1 MKSSWQD
8 RVADFW
14 RTADD
19 SNVEETLVAMKALV
33 AELDETD
40 ARAAFELAS
49 VHDFLGLEQEAI
61 PLYNEA
67 LELGL
72 EGIAREKAV
81 IQLASSLRNV
91 DKPLE
96 AIALLQAT
104 NFSDE
109 AKGAA
114 SVFVAL
120 AKFDIGDKAE
130 ALTLA
135 REDSYPADGMY
146 ARSIKFYLSQLVS
159 AELN

>member
-1 MKSSWQD
+1 MNSSWQD

-19 SNVEETLVAMKALV
+19 SNVEDALAAMKVLV

-40 ARAAFELAS
+40 ARGSFELAS

-61 PLYNEA
+61 PLYYKA

-72 EGIAREKAV
+72 DGIAREKAV

-91 DKPLE
+91 GKPID

-104 NFSDE
+104 SFSDE
-109 AKGAA
+109 AQGSA
-114 SVFVAL
+114 SAFLAL

-130 ALTLA
+130 ALRLA
-135 REDSYPADGMY
+135 REDSYPADGLY
-146 ARSIKFYLSQLVS
+146 ASSIKFYLRQL
-159 AELN
+159 AH

>member
-1 MKSSWQD
+1 MNSSWQD

-14 RTADD
+14 RTADG

-40 ARAAFELAS
+40 ARASFELAS

-61 PLYNEA
+61 PLYNKA
-67 LELGL
+67 IDLGL
-72 EGIAREKAV
+72 EGNAREKAV

-91 DKPLE
+91 GNPID

-104 NFSDE
+104 SFSDE
-109 AKGAA
+109 AQGAA
-114 SVFVAL
+114 SVFLAL
-120 AKFDIGDKAE
+120 AKFDMGDKAE
-130 ALTLA
+130 VLRLA

-146 ARSIKFYLSQLVS
+146 ARSIKFYLSQLDS

>member
-1 MKSSWQD
+1 MQSSWQD
-8 RVADFW
+8 RVDDFW
-14 RTADD
+14 RTADE
-19 SNVEETLVAMKALV
+19 SNVEETLAAMKALV

-40 ARAAFELAS
+40 ARASFELAS

-61 PLYNEA
+61 PLYNKA

-72 EGIAREKAV
+72 EGVARDKAV

-91 DKPLE
+91 GNPID

-109 AKGAA
+109 LHEAA

-146 ARSIKFYLSQLVS
+146 ARSIKFYLSQLDS

>member
-1 MKSSWQD
+1 MNSSWQD
-8 RVADFW
+8 RVDKFW
-14 RTADD
+14 GTADD
-19 SNVEETLVAMKALV
+19 SNIQETLAAMKVLV

-40 ARAAFELAS
+40 ARGTFELAS

-61 PLYNEA
+61 PLYYQA

-91 DKPLE
+91 DKPLD
-96 AIALLQAT
+96 ALALLQAT

-109 AKGAA
+109 LHEAA
-114 SVFVAL
+114 SVFIAL

-130 ALTLA
+130 ALRLA

-146 ARSIKFYLSQLVS
+146 ARSIKFYLSQL
-159 AELN
+159 AH